1 MYGCCC
7 FFDGN
12 ARESPE
18 RIYPRS
24 FWNVRSRSDV
34 ESAKTSRLYMRDT
47 SYPLHY
53 LLVAFLYPGT
63 RPALLWRSAWSP
75 LGSDYHHLL
84 FKTLFVPFQP
94 NHVHSEEARLEES
107 SPGNLPQSVPL
118 QWRDN
123 SRKRGNE
130 QSRSRWFP
138 ASVWDNP
145 STGCPRRKLKSTW
158 NFWKRQDIGS

>member
-1 MYGCCC
+1 MAMQE
-7 FFDGN
+7 N
-12 ARESPE
+12 PPRESTRGVFE
-18 RIYPRS
+18 T
-24 FWNVRSRSDV
+24 WEEDV
-34 ESAKTSRLYMRDT
+34 EAAKTSRLYMRDT

-75 LGSDYHHLL
+75 QGSDYHHLL
-84 FKTLFVPFQP
+84 FKTLFFPFQP
-94 NHVHSEEARLEES
+94 NHIHSEEARLEES

-130 QSRSRWFP
+130 QSRSRWFL

-158 NFWKRQDIGS
+158 NFWKRQDIGR